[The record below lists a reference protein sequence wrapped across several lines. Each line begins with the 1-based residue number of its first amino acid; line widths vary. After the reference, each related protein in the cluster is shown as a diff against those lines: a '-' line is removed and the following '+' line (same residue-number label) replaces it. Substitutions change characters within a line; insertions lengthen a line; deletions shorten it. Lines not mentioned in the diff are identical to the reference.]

1 MKLTKPESERF
12 RAFVTSHIDDL
23 NINDGDKLYLFR
35 HLITMLDKYI
45 DYTSENI
52 PINDKVTNL
61 QDAYAQAFKSTPHGS
76 AQSSKPSTFE
86 IKDNKV
92 GVPSSSGI
100 TLYTLEM
107 SRKTEDPD
115 GWSTSRSTFT
125 SESLAD
131 MLLSETVP
139 TAEEILSET
148 VPTVEEIEAEL
159 TALPVT
165 PSNHLAGLKELG
177 SLLDYEDIIE
187 WCEHYIGTCKTGHL
201 FTAHHLREA
210 MRREGY
216 NLEGTAN
223 VWGSVMSKLAKLN
236 LVRYSHDD
244 NSPDPS
250 AKGRKVKMWRVL

>member
-23 NINDGDKLYLFR
+23 NINDGDKLYLYR
-35 HLITMLDKYI
+35 HLVNMLDKYI
-45 DYTSENI
+45 EYDDLTSLLDGRIEEVEKL
-52 PINDKVTNL
+52 DKSES
-61 QDAYAQAFKSTPHGS
+61 F
-76 AQSSKPSTFE
+76 FE

-165 PSNHLAGLKELG
+165 PSNHLVGLKELG
-177 SLLDYEDIIE
+177 LLLDYEDIIE
-187 WCEHYIGTCKTGHL
+187 WCVHYISTCKTGHL

-236 LVRYSHDD
+236 LVKYSHDD